1 MLDASS
7 LPGAR
12 CGVDWNTSVL
22 WVTSPLEREHLI
34 VLQPGSQAAP
44 SQEWQELFAFLQ
56 LPPVSESIVSTSLYQ
71 AKAGH
76 RTMRHTNARGHGSFV
91 TTLLT
96 FHKLFPSVPGIINDF
111 ILKPWV

>member
-22 WVTSPLEREHLI
+22 WVTSPLERESHSTAAGFPSGA
-34 VLQPGSQAAP
+34 VPGMAGALCFPAA
-44 SQEWQELFAFLQ
+44 S
-56 LPPVSESIVSTSLYQ
+56 PVSESIVSTSLYQ